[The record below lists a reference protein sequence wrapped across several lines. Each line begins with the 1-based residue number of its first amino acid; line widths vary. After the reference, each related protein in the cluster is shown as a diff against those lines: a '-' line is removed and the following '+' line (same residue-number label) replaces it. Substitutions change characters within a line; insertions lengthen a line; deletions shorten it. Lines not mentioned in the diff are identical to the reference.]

1 MVHHER
7 SLLSERIYTTDTER
21 QLIDMNKLFSISVL
35 LALILAGSGCI
46 DTNGNGSADVVKEGD
61 HVLVDYTGRLE
72 NGTVFDTSVED
83 VAIEAGVHN
92 PNRAYQPIEFTV
104 GAGQMIKGF
113 DNGVVGMAVGEE
125 RTLTIPPE
133 DAYKNRREDLVKT
146 VPIEDLSAAGI
157 TPAIGERL
165 TTSYGPGIITNVTN
179 TSVVIDFNHKLAGET
194 LIFDVKLVS
203 IGGERAITE
212 EDLESDTEDTMSDTV
227 KTAVKENRTAII
239 ETSMGTMTAEL
250 YGDRAPN
257 TTANF
262 LELAESGFYDGL
274 IFHRVKDD
282 FMIQGGDPKGDGTG
296 GSGKTIKLEIHPEL
310 THVDCALA
318 MARSQNPDSA
328 SSQFYICDGA
338 QHFLDGNYAVF
349 GKVVDG
355 MDAVRAIAAVETD
368 PRDRPLEDVVIIKI
382 STRK

>member
-92 PNRAYQPIEFTV
+92 PNRVYQPIEFTV

-133 DAYKNRREDLVKT
+133 GAYKNRREDLVKS

-157 TPAIGERL
+157 TPVIGERL

-203 IGGERAITE
+203 IGSERTIA
-212 EDLESDTEDTMSDTV
+212 EDGLKSDTDDTMTDKV
-227 KTAVKENRTAII
+227 KTAEENRTAII

-250 YGDRAPN
+250 YGARAPN

-262 LELAESGFYDGL
+262 IELAESGFYDGL

-338 QHFLDGNYAVF
+338 QHFLDGNYTVF

-355 MDAVRAIAAVETD
+355 MDVVRAIAAVETD
-368 PRDRPLEDVVIIKI
+368 QRDRPLEDVVIIKI